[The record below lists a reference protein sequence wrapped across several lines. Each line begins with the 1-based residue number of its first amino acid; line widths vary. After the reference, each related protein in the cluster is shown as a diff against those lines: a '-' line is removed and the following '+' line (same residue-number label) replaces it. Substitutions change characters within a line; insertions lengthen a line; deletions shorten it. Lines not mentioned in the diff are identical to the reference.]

1 MNDDDLL
8 SNLRARFADVRLG
21 APLDDVLARGRR
33 YRRERRLLPAIG
45 AGTGTV
51 AAVVALVAGLTLPGA
66 APATSRAVLTD
77 WSVSTGPHHT
87 VTVVIRDRGE
97 SRQARIGLTRAL
109 HAAGVPAIVRT
120 RQPARACALRFGVTR
135 PATVIKASQVPVAKF
150 KIHLSQLRKGAKVV
164 LIIPEIPVASH
175 QRLRPGHATPSGT
188 LHEVW
193 VPAPGPRRGVTLPGH
208 PIRVIGPGG
217 RQRAVRLVA
226 PQVEV
231 LLPSAPCAA
240 APHAAK

>member
-8 SNLRARFADVRLG
+8 NSLRSCFADVRLG
-21 APLDDVLARGRR
+21 AAIDDVVARGRR

-51 AAVVALVAGLTLPGA
+51 AAVAALVAGLTLPGA
-66 APATSRAVLTD
+66 APATSRVMLTD

-97 SRQARIGLTRAL
+97 SRQARIGLTKAL

-120 RQPARACALRFGVTR
+120 RQPARACGLRFGVTR
-135 PATVIKASQVPVAKF
+135 PTTVIKASQVPIAKF
-150 KIHLSQLRKGAKVV
+150 KIHLSQLRKGAQVV
-164 LIIPEIPVASH
+164 VIIPGIPVTLH
-175 QRLRPGHATPSGT
+175 PRLRPGHGTPSAT
-188 LHEVW
+188 LHQVW
-193 VPAPGPRRGVTLPGH
+193 VPAPGLRTGVTLPGH
-208 PIRVIGPGG
+208 LVRVIGPGG
-217 RQRAVRLVA
+217 RQRTVHLTA

-231 LLPSAPCAA
+231 VLPSAPCAA